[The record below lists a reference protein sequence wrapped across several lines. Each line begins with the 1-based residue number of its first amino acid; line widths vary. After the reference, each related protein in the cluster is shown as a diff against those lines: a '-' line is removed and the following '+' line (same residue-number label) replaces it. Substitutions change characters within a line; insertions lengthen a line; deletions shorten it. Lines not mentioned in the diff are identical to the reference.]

1 MHPDIVEQNRTVY
14 TFWDVMGDLGG
25 LYDALKLLV
34 GIFVSITSTLT
45 GSSLSR
51 FLISKIF
58 KFDRKK
64 KRSTV
69 EENPLTQI
77 KKRKPAK
84 FSACRWLLQRKEK
97 NLSRMFD

>member
-34 GIFVSITSTLT
+34 GLFVSITSTLT
-45 GSSLSR
+45 GSSLNR

-58 KFDRKK
+58 KFDRKKK

-77 KKRKPAK
+77 K
-84 FSACRWLLQRKEK
+84 
-97 NLSRMFD
+97 